1 MKKLFKFNEFTQ
13 DQLNFIAS
21 FWPYRLITM
30 IIVGFGPQFFMLYM
44 IQHMNMGQR
53 SMQTALM
60 TLGGMVTVASLLY
73 PFIRSN
79 IHKWVMPC
87 TVISGIVGLGCNC
100 IIIKYPVITIF
111 IITVAMKAIGLY
123 QNKGFGKL
131 NNRCFQGDQ
140 KTTFG
145 FIREFVDA
153 IGLTIG
159 SILCW
164 ICRDVPL
171 LYIVIADSAL
181 IFVDMW
187 ATYKRLKITYEY
199 LEKHPYNKDN

>member
-1 MKKLFKFNEFTQ
+1 
-13 DQLNFIAS
+13 
-21 FWPYRLITM
+21 
-30 IIVGFGPQFFMLYM
+30 
-44 IQHMNMGQR
+44 
-53 SMQTALM
+53 
-60 TLGGMVTVASLLY
+60 
-73 PFIRSN
+73 
-79 IHKWVMPC
+79 
-87 TVISGIVGLGCNC
+87 
-100 IIIKYPVITIF
+100 
-111 IITVAMKAIGLY
+111 MKAIGLY